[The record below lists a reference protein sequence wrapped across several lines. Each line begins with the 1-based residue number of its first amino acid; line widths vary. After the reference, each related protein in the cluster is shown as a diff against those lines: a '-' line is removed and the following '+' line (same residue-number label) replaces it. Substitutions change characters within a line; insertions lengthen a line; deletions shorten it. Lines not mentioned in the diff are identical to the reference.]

1 MHPAFG
7 AGSGAHVKA
16 VSIKG
21 VFVGGIVDVGSSFI
35 LGLPFAIYVILKVQ
49 LAHTPPDQVGAPV
62 KAATFGSAPIYLAQ
76 LAVGM
81 ACSVLGGYVAATLA
95 KHHELLN
102 GALASILCVLL
113 GIYVLTTRNDPHPM
127 FVRISLV
134 VMSPALSLLGGD
146 LRLRQRRHGIERPQ
160 PHS

>member
-1 MHPAFG
+1 MRAI
-7 AGSGAHVKA
+7 
-16 VSIKG
+16 SIKG
-21 VFVGGIVDVGSSFI
+21 VLIGGIVDIASSFL

-49 LAHTPPDQVGAPV
+49 LAHTPPDQVGAAV
-62 KAATFGSAPIYLAQ
+62 KAATLGSAPIYLAQ

-127 FVRISLV
+127 YVQISLV
-134 VMSPALSLLGGD
+134 VISPALSLLGGY
-146 LRLRQRRHGIERPQ
+146 LRLRSKRHGIKETQ
-160 PHS
+160 TES